1 MMTARLM
8 TNPPASRRRTGLLRQ
23 RIFNSPMIGFFAES
37 RMAPVSS
44 IRLMKREEVKPN
56 MAPMIMIPVSAQM
69 LRV

>member
-1 MMTARLM
+1 
-8 TNPPASRRRTGLLRQ
+8 
-23 RIFNSPMIGFFAES
+23 
-37 RMAPVSS
+37 MAPVSS